1 MLRKMSS
8 FFVVAWELFRDI
20 FTTFRSQALT
30 RGYLL
35 ALAIFVIALI
45 FSFLALSPILYSFV
59 YPLF

>member
-1 MLRKMSS
+1 MLRKLLP
-8 FFVVAWELFRDI
+8 FFQVATEMFRDI
-20 FTTFRSQALT
+20 FVTFRQQALT

-35 ALAIFVIALI
+35 ALAIFVIALF

>member
-1 MLRKMSS
+1 MLKKIGS
-8 FFVVAWELFRDI
+8 FFIVAAEILRDI
-20 FTTFRSQALT
+20 LVTFKSQALT

-45 FSFLALSPILYSFV
+45 FSFLALSPLLYSFV